1 MKRAFDVAASLAALL
16 VLSPLLTVIALL
28 VRFKLGSPVL
38 FRQQRP
44 GRHEQP
50 FRILK
55 FRTMTDQRDGMG
67 LLLPDSVR
75 LTRFGRLLR
84 RTSLDEL
91 PELYNVLRGDM
102 SLVGPRPLLMR
113 YLPFYSRRERLR
125 HTVRPG
131 ITGWAQINGRNCLS
145 WDERLE
151 HDIWYVEHQSIRL
164 DVCILFRTV
173 AAVFRRKGLVTD
185 PRSIMQNLD
194 EERVN
199 RIHGEKSGVN
209 GT

>member
-1 MKRAFDVAASLAALL
+1 MKRAFDLAASLAALL
-16 VLSPLLTVIALL
+16 VLSPLLLVTAVL
-28 VRFKLGSPVL
+28 VRIMLGTPVL

-44 GRHEQP
+44 GRHEHP
-50 FRILK
+50 FCILK
-55 FRTMTDQRDGMG
+55 FRTMTDQRDGSG
-67 LLLPDSVR
+67 LLLPDSAR

-194 EERVN
+194 EERGN
-199 RIHGEKSGVN
+199 R
-209 GT
+209 